1 MLIQTD
7 LNKFLN
13 LNKLLFISAAL
24 LIWSA
29 CKSDKG
35 QEPSGKLMA
44 SVYGEELYASEVS
57 AALGNIS
64 SSRDS
69 IAAVGEFVNAW
80 IRRQV
85 LLHEAQE
92 KLNDEEKDKS
102 LQLDQ
107 YLNDLLI
114 YELEQKIIGQKL
126 DTSVSDIEI
135 TNYYN
140 ANLSNFELK
149 ENIVRLIFF
158 KLPSDLP
165 KKDKLWTQFQRGKK
179 EDLEELTL
187 TAVETGGNFFR
198 DEDVWLSFNDLVKE
212 IPINTYN
219 QENFLNN
226 NKVIRLNDQ
235 KYVYFVRILDF
246 KIRNSTSPLEFERD
260 KIKNIILNKRKVST
274 VQRFE
279 EELIRKGEENNKI
292 KKF

>member
-1 MLIQTD
+1 
-7 LNKFLN
+7 
-13 LNKLLFISAAL
+13 
-24 LIWSA
+24 
-29 CKSDKG
+29 
-35 QEPSGKLMA
+35 MA
-44 SVYGEELYASEVS
+44 SVYGEELYASEVG
-57 AALGNIS
+57 AALGQINS
-64 SSRDS
+64 TRDS
-69 IAAVGEFVNAW
+69 AAAVKEFVNAW

-92 KLNDEEKDKS
+92 ELSETEKDKS

-165 KKDKLWTQFQRGKK
+165 KLDKLWTQFQKGRK

-219 QENFLNN
+219 QESFLNN
-226 NKVIRLNDQ
+226 TKVIRLNEN
-235 KYVYFVRILDF
+235 KYVYFVKILDF

-274 VQRFE
+274 VQRYE
-279 EELIRKGEENNKI
+279 EELIRKGEVNNKI
-292 KKF
+292 KTF

>member
-1 MLIQTD
+1 MNKP
-7 LNKFLN
+7 LNKI
-13 LNKLLFISAAL
+13 FIVAAAT
-24 LIWSA
+24 LIWAA
-29 CKSDKG
+29 CSSDKG
-35 QEPSGKLMA
+35 ANPSGKLMA
-44 SVYGEELYASEVS
+44 SVYGEELYASEII
-57 AALGNIS
+57 AALGSIS
-64 SSRDS
+64 SQRDS
-69 IAAVGEFVNAW
+69 NAAVKEFVNAW
-80 IRRQV
+80 VKRQV

-92 KLNDEEKDKS
+92 KLSDEEKDKS

-126 DTSVSDIEI
+126 DTAVSDLEI
-135 TNYYN
+135 NRYYN
-140 ANLSNFELK
+140 NNRSNFELK
-149 ENIVRLIFF
+149 ENIVRMIFF

-165 KKDKLWTQFQRGKK
+165 KIDKLWSQFQKGRK

-198 DEDVWLSFNDLVKE
+198 DEEVWLSFNDLVKE

-226 NKVIRLNDQ
+226 TKVIRLNDN
-235 KYVYFVRILDF
+235 KFVYFVKILDF
-246 KIRNSTSPLEFERD
+246 KIRNSASPLEFERD

-274 VQRFE
+274 VQRYE